1 MKHNPDRLALGLVT
15 PETATLY
22 VIAPGAGAGGV
33 GIEGSPPALHF
44 VTFAGLLTA
53 PPAETMNRLQATL
66 DLKRPAGVRLH
77 SVQARLP

>member
-1 MKHNPDRLALGLVT
+1 M
-15 PETATLY
+15 
-22 VIAPGAGAGGV
+22 
-33 GIEGSPPALHF
+33 HF

-53 PPAETMNRLQATL
+53 PSAETMNRLQATL